1 MIDAIQRDEKGG
13 VWLGTYNG
21 LYHYDP
27 AKGTS
32 EKIALNLSGK
42 EVYNIAIQNGKYL
55 WLSTSKE
62 VVRYDR
68 EKKTYDI
75 LPSHSFLPNSLISK
89 RAFLLDDKDILW
101 VGTNKGF
108 ATIDINRF
116 RTKNTK
122 TQPQLVNFSI
132 FNKSRVFEK
141 PLSELD
147 KIELSYQENFF
158 SFSVSSFNYQKP
170 VAYSYLLQ
178 GFDKDWKTAHGNSG
192 SYTNVPPGTY
202 YLRVKSNTGAGGWVE
217 MKTPVLIVIRPSFW
231 QTLWFYALVALAVCT
246 LLLFYYQ
253 YLTRI
258 RRGKQ
263 IDEAID
269 YFANSVYGSN
279 SLAEICWDIAHNCIS
294 KLKFDHCVVYLLD
307 EERGVFI
314 QKAAYGSK
322 NPKGHEISNPIEI
335 PIGEGIVGTVA
346 ATAKPLLIGD
356 TSKDSRYIVDDE
368 IRYSELAVPVLHEG
382 KVIGVIDSE
391 HPKKN
396 FFEPEHVK
404 ALSTIASISSNKIA
418 EAVAEDQAKEKEVQL
433 LEIKKLLAESR
444 LMSLRA
450 QMNPHFVFNCLN
462 SIQECIVTK
471 KYGEASHYLNKFSK
485 LFRTVLNNSAKN
497 FVSLNEEKEVLQL
510 YLELEHMRF
519 EKSFDYT
526 ICMDEELDAD
536 QIMIPSMILQPYVEN
551 ALWHGL
557 MHKSGNRCLRIE
569 FRYLSDEVFQ
579 SIVED
584 DGIGRK
590 KSAEIKAQQSKAKR
604 HQSMGMQISADRIE
618 LLQRQGQHANL
629 EIIDGASE
637 DGIATGTKVVIELST
652 FLS

>member
-1 MIDAIQRDEKGG
+1 
-13 VWLGTYNG
+13 
-21 LYHYDP
+21 
-27 AKGTS
+27 
-32 EKIALNLSGK
+32 
-42 EVYNIAIQNGKYL
+42 
-55 WLSTSKE
+55 
-62 VVRYDR
+62 
-68 EKKTYDI
+68 
-75 LPSHSFLPNSLISK
+75 
-89 RAFLLDDKDILW
+89 
-101 VGTNKGF
+101 
-108 ATIDINRF
+108 
-116 RTKNTK
+116 
-122 TQPQLVNFSI
+122 
-132 FNKSRVFEK
+132 
-141 PLSELD
+141 
-147 KIELSYQENFF
+147 
-158 SFSVSSFNYQKP
+158 
-170 VAYSYLLQ
+170 
-178 GFDKDWKTAHGNSG
+178 
-192 SYTNVPPGTY
+192 VPPGKY
-202 YLRVKSNTGAGGWVE
+202 YLRIKSNTGAGGWVE
-217 MKTPVLIVIRPSFW
+217 MKTPVLIVIKPSFW
-231 QTLWFYALVALAVCT
+231 QTLWFYALVALAVC
-246 LLLFYYQ
+246 LLLLAYYQ
-253 YLTRI
+253 YLKRI

-294 KLKFDHCVVYLLD
+294 KLKFDHCVVYLID
-307 EERGVFI
+307 DERGVLI

-322 NPKGHEISNPIEI
+322 NPKEHEISNPIEI
-335 PIGEGIVGTVA
+335 HIGEGIVGTVA
-346 ATAKPLLIGD
+346 ATAKPLLVGD
-356 TSKDSRYIVDDE
+356 TGKDSRYIVDDAF
-368 IRYSELAVPVLHEG
+368 RYSELAVPVLHEG

-396 FFEPEHVK
+396 YFKPEHVK

-418 EAVAEDQAKEKEVQL
+418 EAIAEDQARDKEVQL

-584 DGIGRK
+584 NGIGRK

-629 EIIDGASE
+629 EIIDGSNE
-637 DGIATGTKVVIELST
+637 QGMATGTKVVIELST